1 MSGLFFKVASVAAFV
16 CAIPCLAEGDLSR
29 VPQGAT
35 GREVM
40 ALMGEPVDRIERETK
55 REQVWYYVSGS
66 IVFMGGK
73 ARSIYMNGSNDD
85 RFRIEEQRKMEIRKA
100 AAQATPLNPVEDILS
115 EILREVPSEPGND
128 GAAPN
133 EVKPLEMR

>member
-1 MSGLFFKVASVAAFV
+1 MRGLFLRVALVATVV
-16 CAIPCLAEGDLSR
+16 CAVPCFAEGDLSR

-35 GREVM
+35 SREVR
-40 ALMGEPVDRIERETK
+40 ALMGDPVDRIERETK
-55 REQVWYYVSGS
+55 REQVWYYASGS

-115 EILREVPSEPGND
+115 EILREVPSEPGSD